1 MPAAGWVT
9 CIIAT
14 LIIAVAG
21 LGLLQV
27 IIHLSKVTKALATL
41 QVGVDNIAVSTA
53 PVTPTVVSVNANLAP
68 VRAWCEGV

>member
-1 MPAAGWVT
+1 M
-9 CIIAT
+9 
-14 LIIAVAG
+14 
-21 LGLLQV
+21 